1 MARDVVIVERDEKEV
16 RICVEKWRQQATPNE
31 PRNDVSVNIQSS
43 PLSSVPLTPKSLS
56 SDTDFG
62 PLLPGLPTPPVS
74 ENAATR
80 SPSLTLLDE
89 RTTTDYILEQI
100 KSDAF
105 ARAQQLQD
113 SPPLQFDELPDS
125 SSDEEDLSFTIST
138 SPKGKSR
145 SVCLQQILQRNAD
158 SCLKKFRSQDNDPR
172 LIKISWRSR
181 ILPEES

>member
-1 MARDVVIVERDEKEV
+1 MDRDEREV
-16 RICVEKWRQQATPNE
+16 RKCVEKWRQQATPNE
-31 PRNDVSVNIQSS
+31 PGNDVTHLQDVNVQSS

-56 SDTDFG
+56 SETDFG

-74 ENAATR
+74 ENAATQ
-80 SPSLTLLDE
+80 SPTLTLLDE
-89 RTTTDYILEQI
+89 RTTTDHILEQI

-125 SSDEEDLSFTIST
+125 SSDEEDLSFTISI

-145 SVCLQQILQRNAD
+145 SVCLQ
-158 SCLKKFRSQDNDPR
+158 
-172 LIKISWRSR
+172 R
-181 ILPEES
+181 ILPKKHC